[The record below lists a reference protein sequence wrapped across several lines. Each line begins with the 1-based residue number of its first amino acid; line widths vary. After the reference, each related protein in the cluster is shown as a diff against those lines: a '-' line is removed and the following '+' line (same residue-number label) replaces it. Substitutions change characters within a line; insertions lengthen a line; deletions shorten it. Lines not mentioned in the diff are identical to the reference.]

1 MKVFA
6 IRDEEELLKL
16 YLIEYLFKLLKSEIT
31 QRLWK

>member
-16 YLIEYLFKLLKSEIT
+16 YLIEYLFKLLKSEIM